1 MKRLTLLIAVVC
13 LAATLNSAERL
24 TKSDL
29 AKLDLVLDSVQYYD
43 AMKYRR
49 IDSIKSELQSSNVY
63 TRRLALSMELGR
75 EYESFVADSS
85 LLYYDN
91 ALEISILTKDS
102 IQEKSVRI
110 ARFKA
115 LGVLGLYNEAIDELE
130 RLEEAGIDDAL
141 AVQFYDT
148 ARQLYYYLMGYAENS
163 GKYAIEYQ
171 TKNRYYRDKLLTIID
186 QRSLLHKLY
195 EAEVMQDQGRIL
207 TSRKM
212 LLEIIGMVPENSSM
226 YARVTSILASLA
238 SIEGDT
244 DEAAHYWA
252 LSAASDARCSIKENV
267 SLQYL
272 AQYLYN
278 NTTAI
283 RRAYKYITV
292 SMSDANFCNAR
303 LRNMQIAKSMPL
315 INKAYQDQI
324 DMHNLWILV
333 ALGLVSVLSVVLI
346 GLIVTAW
353 KQNKKLR
360 DVRQSLKHANSVKDE
375 FMGHFLD
382 LCSIYMERL
391 DNFNRLVMRKVTAG
405 QIDDLMKMTKSA
417 KFAEEQNKLFYENFD
432 SAFLHIYP
440 TFVEDVNALLIP
452 SERIEVKEYGKLTME
467 LRIFAFLRMGIDD
480 SNKIASFL
488 RFSVNTIYAYRNK
501 LRNKAINRA
510 TFDKDIMSI
519 GSINDE

>member
-195 EAEVMQDQGRIL
+195 EAEVM
-207 TSRKM
+207 
-212 LLEIIGMVPENSSM
+212 
-226 YARVTSILASLA
+226 
-238 SIEGDT
+238 
-244 DEAAHYWA
+244 
-252 LSAASDARCSIKENV
+252 
-267 SLQYL
+267 
-272 AQYLYN
+272 
-278 NTTAI
+278 
-283 RRAYKYITV
+283 
-292 SMSDANFCNAR
+292 
-303 LRNMQIAKSMPL
+303 
-315 INKAYQDQI
+315 
-324 DMHNLWILV
+324 
-333 ALGLVSVLSVVLI
+333 
-346 GLIVTAW
+346 
-353 KQNKKLR
+353 
-360 DVRQSLKHANSVKDE
+360 
-375 FMGHFLD
+375 
-382 LCSIYMERL
+382 
-391 DNFNRLVMRKVTAG
+391 
-405 QIDDLMKMTKSA
+405 
-417 KFAEEQNKLFYENFD
+417 
-432 SAFLHIYP
+432 
-440 TFVEDVNALLIP
+440 
-452 SERIEVKEYGKLTME
+452 
-467 LRIFAFLRMGIDD
+467 
-480 SNKIASFL
+480 
-488 RFSVNTIYAYRNK
+488 
-501 LRNKAINRA
+501 
-510 TFDKDIMSI
+510 
-519 GSINDE
+519 